1 MYTHCPHC
9 DTFFR
14 VTSEQLKSAE
24 GNVRCGRCFGTFNA
38 LKHLVDEPPEKTKKP
53 SPTPPVETEE
63 AAATQSGKI
72 ATPQTSLD
80 NQEVSI
86 DEEIEI
92 TAPDVSLPET
102 KPTDIKRDHSQQLIE
117 SIQEQQISSDGSGK
131 RILWSLLSIP
141 LLLLL
146 AGQYAYFNLDS
157 LSQNT
162 QLRPALKVVCS
173 IAACEVPLLKATHMV
188 KLTERD
194 IRAHD
199 TNKDVLVVKAVIQNN
214 ADFAQPFPLM
224 QLLLQDITG
233 HIMTGRRFTPDEYLA
248 DKSIN
253 IAAGI
258 GPKQS
263 HAILLEMVDPG
274 KEAVGFEFEFF

>member
-14 VTSEQLKSAE
+14 VTSEQLKSAQ

-38 LKHLVDEPPEKTKKP
+38 LKHLVDEPPETSKNP
-53 SPTPPVETEE
+53 SPTETTAPISSAVIKEDEE
-63 AAATQSGKI
+63 KSAEQ
-72 ATPQTSLD
+72 
-80 NQEVSI
+80 
-86 DEEIEI
+86 EIEI
-92 TAPDVSLPET
+92 TGPYEAKPE
-102 KPTDIKRDHSQQLIE
+102 KESTDIKRDHSQQLIE
-117 SIQEQQISSDGSGK
+117 SIQEQQPGTSGGGK
-131 RILWSLLSIP
+131 RMLWSLLSLP
-141 LLLLL
+141 LVLLL
-146 AGQYAYFNLDS
+146 AAQYAYFNLNS

-162 QLRPALKVVCS
+162 QLRPALKALCS
-173 IAACEVPLLKATHMV
+173 VAACEVPLLKATHLV

-199 TNKDVLVVKAVIQNN
+199 KTKNVLVVKAVIHNN

-224 QLLLQDITG
+224 QLMLQDITG
-233 HIMTGRRFTPDEYLA
+233 HIMTGRRFTPNEYLA

-253 IAAGI
+253 ISSGI
-258 GPKQS
+258 GPQQS
-263 HAILLEMVDPG
+263 HHILLEMVDPG